1 MATDD
6 FDTNSPGAVLA
17 RIETKLDKALDDLK
31 DHETRLRVLEKK
43 VWLATGLAALFA
55 GGGGAWLNTLLGG

>member
-1 MATDD
+1 MADSD

-31 DHETRLRVLEKK
+31 DHESRLRVLEKK
-43 VWLATGLAALFA
+43 IWLASGFV
-55 GGGGAWLNTLLGG
+55 GVVSGGGAAWLSQILGG